1 MTPAPA
7 PASIR
12 PTTPP
17 ATARA
22 SNRPDDA
29 VSSVSGSGPFA
40 PGPDA
45 PGPDAD
51 DDGEAALVDAGPAGS
66 VDGAVEEDAAAVPSS
81 STSGTS
87 RPAPGGTPP
96 APPTGGTAAGSPAA
110 GGTAAG
116 GPSTTPDV
124 GVRDGCE
131 RVDDCSDSVVGSWVG
146 RGRLDYEVLDA
157 AAVVEVADVVV
168 DDVVDSVVVESS
180 TVVVTS
186 VLVGAG

>member
-1 MTPAPA
+1 
-7 PASIR
+7 
-12 PTTPP
+12 
-17 ATARA
+17 
-22 SNRPDDA
+22 
-29 VSSVSGSGPFA
+29 
-40 PGPDA
+40 
-45 PGPDAD
+45 
-51 DDGEAALVDAGPAGS
+51 
-66 VDGAVEEDAAAVPSS
+66 
-81 STSGTS
+81 
-87 RPAPGGTPP
+87 
-96 APPTGGTAAGSPAA
+96 PTGGTAAGSPAA

-146 RGRLDYEVLDA
+146 RGRLDDEVLDA